1 MKNKL
6 YLKVLKDTDLPF
18 SKISPLL
25 IFFRPAIVS
34 TIYFPSFSVVAIM
47 ANTSVAPASKVIP
60 RKRGKPSDPEASTPR
75 N

>member
-1 MKNKL
+1 
-6 YLKVLKDTDLPF
+6 
-18 SKISPLL
+18 
-25 IFFRPAIVS
+25 
-34 TIYFPSFSVVAIM
+34 M